1 MRLSLRRVLIIL
13 LAITGIWSLISNRVF
28 SGKSHIITWDA
39 YGYYLY
45 LPAALKYQDFS
56 EFTFVQ
62 EHLQKYRPS
71 DSSYQIFEKD
81 GVKTPNYTMGLAILW
96 LPFYLIAEVWAQLD
110 PRFPADGLSQPYEW
124 MVILAA
130 LFWLTLG
137 LIWLSRFLSHYLQ
150 ESTTWIVLSIL
161 VLCTN
166 LFHYVVSDP
175 GMPHVYL
182 FALYSGLLLLLQR
195 MGSDPTRPQG
205 VLLGACLAVMA
216 LCRPSE
222 ALATILVVC
231 WLWMNE
237 GGWTG
242 LLRHLRS
249 NVQVYALAILT
260 GLIVIAPQILVW
272 KWTTGQ
278 WIYNTYA
285 EYGHKFDLLAPHLID
300 GLFSYRK
307 GWLIYT
313 PVMLLAIAGLFLL
326 RKRTPRWEPGILLFV
341 VANIYIV
348 LSWHIWWYAGSFG
361 MRALVQSY
369 AVLALPLGLAWE
381 AWSGTTWR
389 RSLIPAF
396 VVLCGLL
403 NLFQTWQMHRGILK
417 ADEMNNA
424 YYWEAFGRLDPDRSM
439 LRLLDVPDRPDKPA
453 LYADLIAMQSAE
465 KDTTG
470 TTEWVQNKPGWL
482 VKGTD
487 KYSPTIRIDITDSL
501 AREWSG
507 QWLKL
512 QSSVLVGEDTSPGY
526 SGAILVFQLQQK
538 DGPGIWHGMQIARL
552 VEIDRWWPVEYEV
565 QLPENL
571 KAGDSIIAVIWVPDS
586 QDNLW
591 MNEIRLSRL
600 FF

>member
-1 MRLSLRRVLIIL
+1 MRLSLRLVLFIL
-13 LAITGIWSLISNRVF
+13 LVFAGLSSLISNRVF
-28 SGKSHIITWDA
+28 SAQSQVITWDS

-45 LPAALKYQDFS
+45 LPASLKYQDFS
-56 EFTFVQ
+56 EFAFVQ
-62 EHLQKYRPS
+62 DHLKVYRPS
-71 DSSYQIFEKD
+71 DTAYQIFEKD
-81 GVKTPNYTMGLAILW
+81 GIKTPNYTMGLAILW
-96 LPFYLIAEVWAQLD
+96 LPFYVVAELWAQLD

-130 LFWLTLG
+130 IFWLALG
-137 LIWLSRFLSHYLQ
+137 LIWLSRFLSNYLR
-150 ESTTWIVLSIL
+150 ESTTWIVLASL

-195 MGSDPTRPQG
+195 MGSHPSRMQG

-222 ALATILVVC
+222 VLATILVLS
-231 WLWMNE
+231 WIWMNE

-242 LLRHLRS
+242 FRRHIQAHI
-249 NVQVYALAILT
+249 QVYGLAILT
-260 GLIVIAPQILVW
+260 GLLVISPQIVVW
-272 KWTTGQ
+272 KWTTGH

-313 PVMLLAIAGLFLL
+313 PVMLLALAGLFLL
-326 RKRTPRWEPGILLFV
+326 RKRTPLWAPGIILFV

-369 AVLALPLGLAWE
+369 AILALPLGLAWE

-389 RSLIPAF
+389 RSWIPAF
-396 VVLCGLL
+396 VVLCGVL
-403 NLFQTWQMHRGILK
+403 NLFQSWQLERGILK
-417 ADEMNNA
+417 ADEMNSA
-424 YYWEAFGRLDPDRSM
+424 YYWEAFGRLEPDKSM
-439 LRLLDVPDRPDKPA
+439 LRLLDIPDRPEHSA
-453 LYADLIAMQSAE
+453 LYSDLIAMHSAE
-465 KDTTG
+465 RDTSG
-470 TTEWVQNKPGWL
+470 TTEWIQNKPGWM

-507 QWLKL
+507 QWLQL
-512 QSSVLVGEDTSPGY
+512 QSTVLVGEDTAPGY
-526 SGAILVFQLQQK
+526 SGPLLVFQLQQK
-538 DGPGIWHGMQIARL
+538 EGPGNWQAMQIPRL
-552 VEIDRWWPVEYEV
+552 VEKGSWWPVEYEV
-565 QLPENL
+565 QMPENL
-571 KAGDSIIAVIWVPDS
+571 QAGDAIVAVIWVQDSPD
-586 QDNLW
+586 NFW